1 MLTEI
6 VFLKQSLIEKIEH
19 ALKNYII
26 DTNTNEEND
35 IFMEF
40 YFKDHVEILF
50 NKLITHYYENVF
62 GYDHYSFDA
71 KLEKL
76 FHHYKA
82 VELQHNTGANLQF
95 HYDYDYDPYARHPDD
110 DHIDFHRE
118 PLYYTYSDYFSYE
131 IIIDII
137 LDLFV
142 KNETNL
148 K

>member
-62 GYDHYSFDA
+62 GYDDYSFDA

-82 VELQHNTGANLQF
+82 VELQQNTGANLQF
-95 HYDYDYDPYARHPDD
+95 HYDYDYD
-110 DHIDFHRE
+110 HIDFHRE
-118 PLYYTYSDYFSYE
+118 PLYYTYSYYFSYE

>member
-62 GYDHYSFDA
+62 G
-71 KLEKL
+71 
-76 FHHYKA
+76 
-82 VELQHNTGANLQF
+82 
-95 HYDYDYDPYARHPDD
+95 
-110 DHIDFHRE
+110 
-118 PLYYTYSDYFSYE
+118 
-131 IIIDII
+131 
-137 LDLFV
+137 
-142 KNETNL
+142 
-148 K
+148 